1 MKRVLLLTIGLSLL
15 ILGLAV
21 SAQEKVGNENPSQK
35 VSEGKDSKK
44 DSAEV
49 IVKFKPDTKEEQIKS
64 LADEIGML
72 EVKKITEL
80 RLRVFK
86 VTPAKKIEDVV
97 RQCEK
102 KPFVE
107 YAEANKKVTTKK

>member
-1 MKRVLLLTIGLSLL
+1 MKQLILLTMALSVLAFGL
-15 ILGLAV
+15 LAA
-21 SAQEKVGNENPSQK
+21 AQEKKGNENQQQ
-35 VSEGKDSKK
+35 SKK

-49 IVKFKPDTKEEQIKS
+49 LVKFKPNTKEEQIK
-64 LADEIGML
+64 AMATEIGML
-72 EVKKITEL
+72 QVKQIKEL

-86 VTPAKKIEDVV
+86 VTANKKVDEVIRE
-97 RQCEK
+97 CEK